1 MFRKLPF
8 VTAIVVL
15 GILTSCQPSP
25 SGKPTGNVKIG
36 KPYEIAG
43 KMYYPE
49 YDSNYDRVGTASWYG
64 PGFHGKY
71 TANGELFNQD
81 DLTAAHPTLPM
92 PSMVRVTNLQTG
104 KSAIIRVN
112 DRGPF
117 KDNRIIDLSKKSAQ
131 RLGIQGLAKVR
142 VQFLL
147 QETEEYLAAIRSGQS
162 FDMVAYNDKPKEAK
176 IVENIRN
183 SSYDDTQGVT
193 EAAPVVSV
201 SSVETTPSEEA
212 RVEDNLIH
220 DAPISTQPVEIYK
233 NESRD
238 NDSHARGTAWA
249 SDNVTL
255 PEPGSVAPSA
265 GKSQPAFN
273 PPPVADDVPQVSE
286 VPGGIYT
293 IQAGVFSTEENAS
306 KLVDKVSSLA
316 SANIENV
323 DVNGRSLWRVRV
335 GSFDD
340 RQSAETILAD
350 VRASGVPDARIIK
363 K

>member
-1 MFRKLPF
+1 MFRSLPF
-8 VTAIVVL
+8 VVAVL
-15 GILTSCQPSP
+15 MLGTLSACQPSP

-49 YDSNYDRVGTASWYG
+49 YDQNYDRVGTASWYG

-71 TANGELFNQD
+71 TANGELFDQN

-92 PSMVRVTNLQTG
+92 PSLVRVTNLQTG

-117 KDNRIIDLSKKSAQ
+117 KDSRIIDLSKKSAQ

-142 VQFLL
+142 VQFL
-147 QETEEYLAAIRSGQS
+147 QRETEEYLATIRSGQS
-162 FDMVAYNDKPKEAK
+162 FDMFAYNDKPQEAK
-176 IVENIRN
+176 IVENIQA

-193 EAAPVVSV
+193 EAAPVMSV
-201 SSVETTPSEEA
+201 SSVETTPSGEEKV
-212 RVEDNLIH
+212 RDNLIK
-220 DAPISTQPVEIYK
+220 DQPITTQPVELYK
-233 NESRD
+233 GEQQVSNS
-238 NDSHARGTAWA
+238 NVVSKAWA
-249 SDNVTL
+249 DDNVTL
-255 PEPGSVAPSA
+255 PEPEDVAPSA
-265 GKSQPAFN
+265 GKAPEKSFS
-273 PPPVADDVPQVSE
+273 PPPSTQTS
-286 VPGGIYT
+286 GIYT
-293 IQAGVFSTEENAS
+293 IQAGVFSTEENAQ
-306 KLVDKVSSLA
+306 KLVAKTASLA
-316 SANIENV
+316 NATIENV

-340 RQSAETILAD
+340 KISAEKILAD
-350 VRASGVPDARIIK
+350 VRAAGVPDARVIK